1 MFIDIIGFIF
11 CAIGG
16 GIIGKTMAKSNYTP
30 RELAREL
37 AMSGIAMLCL
47 IFGTMVVML

>member
-16 GIIGKTMAKSNYTP
+16 GIIGTMGKGNYTP
-30 RELAREL
+30 REL

-47 IFGTMVVML
+47 VFGTMVVML

>member
-1 MFIDIIGFIF
+1 MFIDIIGFVF
-11 CAIGG
+11 CAVGG
-16 GIIGKTMAKSNYTP
+16 GIIGRTMAKGNYAP
-30 RELAREL
+30 REL

>member
-16 GIIGKTMAKSNYTP
+16 GIIGRTMAIGNYAP
-30 RELAREL
+30 REL

>member
-1 MFIDIIGFIF
+1 MFIDIIGFVF

-16 GIIGKTMAKSNYTP
+16 GIIGRTMAKGNYAP
-30 RELAREL
+30 REL
-37 AMSGIAMLCL
+37 AMSGIAMSCL

>member
-1 MFIDIIGFIF
+1 MFIDIIGVVF

-16 GIIGKTMAKSNYTP
+16 GIIGRTMAKCNYAP
-30 RELAREL
+30 REL

>member
-16 GIIGKTMAKSNYTP
+16 GIIGKTIAKGDYTP
-30 RELAREL
+30 RELAI
-37 AMSGIAMLCL
+37 SGIAILC
-47 IFGTMVVML
+47 IEFGTMMVVL

>member
-1 MFIDIIGFIF
+1 MFIDIIGFVF

-16 GIIGKTMAKSNYTP
+16 GIIGRTMAKGNY
-30 RELAREL
+30 ASREL